1 MKKITD
7 GENRSINISYY
18 KNYILVTKPDN
29 SIIKINTSYV
39 TANHVGQMTGFD
51 MSFDGKVVT
60 SIEDVTDS
68 YPIADFTYEPKE
80 IRYIIGRGGYDIQ
93 IDDQAVFM
101 PMTYANT
108 EYSGIHQFDYA
119 VISNRDKDPQY
130 LQSPETRFWHI
141 ATDKYYTGDDK
152 TAPKTSYS
160 YEYENE
166 KDLITTEVTDNNKV
180 TKTKMGEIEYS
191 QEVYTRNGTNDVL
204 KSKVLNTF
212 NSYHSE
218 RPKTSVTTVYN
229 SAGNTITTETNNEYD
244 YYGKITS
251 SVHKVEGV
259 TKSTTKNTYYTDSYK
274 SLETSTV
281 TKNDGSLIKTEYT
294 VNSLGDVSVE
304 KAYDKDNAILKN
316 KSYIYKNNNL
326 TQETIHNGN
335 SLAMLERKRY
345 EYTGPYLTREYAV
358 DSSNNVIS
366 EVKYEYNTDTGQVIK
381 TSNLRTSEEIEY
393 DALGRITKEKHAD
406 GTYKQI
412 SYDSGERAVS
422 VRK

>member
-1 MKKITD
+1 MLFSFFFD
-7 GENRSINISYY
+7 QFNI
-18 KNYILVTKPDN
+18 LP
-29 SIIKINTSYV
+29 
-39 TANHVGQMTGFD
+39 
-51 MSFDGKVVT
+51 
-60 SIEDVTDS
+60 
-68 YPIADFTYEPKE
+68 PFTYEKVE
-80 IRYIIGRGGYDIQ
+80 ITLKIRTILIEHLSLIH
-93 IDDQAVFM
+93 ILFM

-166 KDLITTEVTDNNKV
+166 RDLITTEVTDNNKV

-212 NSYHSE
+212 NSHHSE

-251 SVHKVEGV
+251 SVDV
-259 TKSTTKNTYYTDSYK
+259 YK
-274 SLETSTV
+274 R
-281 TKNDGSLIKTEYT
+281 
-294 VNSLGDVSVE
+294 
-304 KAYDKDNAILKN
+304 
-316 KSYIYKNNNL
+316 
-326 TQETIHNGN
+326 QE
-335 SLAMLERKRY
+335 
-345 EYTGPYLTREYAV
+345 
-358 DSSNNVIS
+358 
-366 EVKYEYNTDTGQVIK
+366 
-381 TSNLRTSEEIEY
+381 
-393 DALGRITKEKHAD
+393 
-406 GTYKQI
+406 
-412 SYDSGERAVS
+412 
-422 VRK
+422 